1 MPVLRVNHMKRIRG
15 RAPVAQDRRQRARLQ
30 IRLCRIL
37 KGLNDPQPRRGSRQ
51 MGITFI
57 DAEIVRNVDFQRLAV
72 LPEAKRKRPS
82 GDGREIANQLV
93 AVAQLLRIGRDA
105 VIFQVTRR
113 RAGDHFGVTEMTGDE
128 G

>member
-1 MPVLRVNHMKRIRG
+1 MSVLRVNHMKRIRG
-15 RAPVAQDRRQRARLQ
+15 RTPVAQNRRQRPRMQ

-37 KGLNDPQPRRGSRQ
+37 KRLNDPQPRRGSRQ

-72 LPEAKRKRPS
+72 QPEAKRKRPS

-105 VIFQVTRR
+105 VIFR
-113 RAGDHFGVTEMTGDE
+113 
-128 G
+128 